1 MMQGSTFRQTKR
13 ARTSK
18 ATVSKGSLVPVS
30 VKQAEINLAQ
40 KVVKLTKLVAG
51 LRPEIKYVDTSISTN
66 NVSVANGIVIHL
78 TGIAGGTGIN
88 QRVGDAVN
96 MLWWNVNLSLTN
108 SSSFNATNENPSFR
122 FYIVRDTQQVGDTAP
137 AGADLVDQPS
147 LPKIQLLNVA
157 STMQKRFQ
165 IIYDSRP
172 QILFLGT
179 GLAPQNNSVV
189 SPARCQFNLRGS
201 KKGAIRFN
209 GTASSDIQKGGL
221 YLFFYTDVV
230 VAGVDALDFTGTSR
244 VAYTDV

>member
-30 VKQAEINLAQ
+30 AKQAEINLAQ

-51 LRPEIKYVDTSISTN
+51 LRPETKYVDTSISSN

-137 AGADLVDQPS
+137 SGADLVDQPS

-157 STMQKRFQ
+157 TTMQKRFQ
-165 IIYDSRP
+165 VIYDSRP

-179 GLAPQNNSVV
+179 GLAAQNNSVV

-230 VAGVDALDFTGTSR
+230 VAGSDALDFTGTSR